1 MSQIK
6 IKQIEG
12 LQTKLDD
19 LDAQLASGSLK
30 SSYTQTSHG
39 FAAGQVIAYLNGS
52 WVLADSSVA
61 DKLGRLVVESVTD
74 ADNFVAVQIGNI
86 TVDTWSLTPG
96 KFYVVTETGDG
107 SLSAWVNPNDPG
119 FAYSNPVL
127 QAITA
132 TQAQV
137 LPWRPSLGAT
147 QIAQGQEYT
156 QSDLIPLNSNGGES
170 PTGITLDY
178 QPYAASQVQVYL
190 NGIAVTESY
199 GDKTGDVYFS
209 NDGGAT
215 ALTVDALSAGS
226 ELIWNEAVGGYPIG
240 NTPGNEDFFDLV
252 YEKSS
257 LD

>member
-30 SSYTQTSHG
+30 SSYTQVSHG
-39 FAAGQVIAYLNGS
+39 FSAGQVIAYLNGS

-61 DKLGRLVVESVTD
+61 NKLGRLVVESVTD

-86 TVDTWSLTPG
+86 TVDTWSLSPG
-96 KFYVVTETGDG
+96 DFYLVDESGTGAIAPYEDPN
-107 SLSAWVNPNDPG
+107 NPD
-119 FAYSNPVL
+119 FAFSNPVL
-127 QAITA
+127 QAITT

-137 LPWRPSLGAT
+137 LPWRPSLGPT
-147 QIAQGQEYT
+147 QVAQSQEYT
-156 QSDLIPLNSNGGES
+156 QPDLTPDQSNGGES
-170 PTGITLDY
+170 PTGITLDF
-178 QPYAASQVQVYL
+178 QPYAGGQVQVYL
-190 NGIAVTESY
+190 NGIATTESY

-215 ALTVDALSAGS
+215 AAEQYELIAGS

-240 NTPGNEDFFDLV
+240 DGDIIDLV
-252 YEKSS
+252 YDKSS

>member
-12 LQTKLDD
+12 LQDKLD
-19 LDAQLASGSLK
+19 LLEASTASGSLK
-30 SSYTQTSHG
+30 STYTQAGHG
-39 FAAGQVIAYLNGS
+39 FAAGQVISFFSGS
-52 WVLADSSVA
+52 WVLADASSA

-86 TVDTWSLTPG
+86 EVSTWNLEPG
-96 KFYVVTETGDG
+96 SFYVVDESGTG
-107 SLSAWVNPNDPG
+107 SFEKFVNPNSPD
-119 FAYSNPVL
+119 FAYSNPIL
-127 QAITA
+127 QAITS
-132 TQAQV
+132 TTAQV

-215 ALTVDALSAGS
+215 ALTVEALDAGS

-240 NTPGNEDFFDLV
+240 NTPGNEDVFDLV